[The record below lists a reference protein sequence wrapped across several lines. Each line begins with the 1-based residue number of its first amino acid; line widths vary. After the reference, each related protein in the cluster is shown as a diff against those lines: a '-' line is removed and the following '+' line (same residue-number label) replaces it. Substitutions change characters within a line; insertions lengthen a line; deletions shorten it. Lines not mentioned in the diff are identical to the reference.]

1 MSKDRPSTNSNGSD
15 RRNDR
20 GNNTHTDD
28 EVGVGCLS
36 GQFLEWGNMVTFA
49 QYCPLLTAIL
59 APLATLMDIPALTV
73 SSPLR
78 SRLTSSKGGT
88 STMEL
93 LRMIRLLR

>member
-20 GNNTHTDD
+20 ENDTHTDD

-36 GQFLEWGNMVTFA
+36 GQFLEWGNIVTFA

-73 SSPLR
+73 SSPSR
-78 SRLTSSKGGT
+78 SRLTSSKGGILI
-88 STMEL
+88 MES
-93 LRMIRLLR
+93 LRMICLLH